1 MIEKLILKLRHF
13 DALGDEE
20 EQALRAAASEP
31 ITVCKGQTLVKA
43 RTELNFSSLLISG
56 LVQSFNAVHD
66 GSCQTVHLAV
76 PGDFIDLHSLLLKV
90 VEHDVV
96 ALTDCQIVKF
106 SHRSLT
112 EMTRKHDHL
121 ARLLWLCLVIDGA
134 IERQA
139 ITSLGIR
146 SAASR
151 MAHFFCELQARL
163 EAVGLAPPC
172 EGKTC
177 GYFLPISQE
186 KMSEVLGLTPVH
198 TNRML
203 KALRERKLLTFK
215 ADHLVQIWDWD
226 GLVNLAEF
234 DPFYLGLR
242 QRPR

>member
-13 DALGDEE
+13 DTVSKEE
-20 EQALRAAASEP
+20 EQAIRAAASEP
-31 ITVCKGQTLVKA
+31 VRFAKGQTLVKA
-43 RTELNFSSLLISG
+43 RSELNFSSLLVAG

-66 GSCQTVHLAV
+66 GSCQTVHLAIA
-76 PGDFIDLHSLLLKV
+76 GDFIDLHSLLLKV

-96 ALTDCQIVKF
+96 ALTDCQVVRF
-106 SHRSLT
+106 THDSLT
-112 EMTRKHDHL
+112 AITRKHDHL
-121 ARLLWLCLVIDGA
+121 SRLLALCLVIDGA
-134 IERQA
+134 IQRQA

-151 MAHFFCELQARL
+151 MAHFFCELQVRL
-163 EAVGLAPPC
+163 EAVGLAPPRVGQSC
-172 EGKTC
+172 A
-177 GYFLPISQE
+177 YHLPISQE

-203 KALRERKLLTFK
+203 KVLRERKLVIFK
-215 ADHLVQIWDWD
+215 ADHLVQICNWD
-226 GLVNLAEF
+226 GLVSLAEF